1 MIQIEVEHRGQISR
15 QKFDELRSFFEQQA
29 KFLGKKDR
37 FSLIYFQPKS
47 QNADARKSELIDLK
61 LRITNG
67 MTELV
72 MKYGKNSGSDA
83 RKEFSFNIDSQKF
96 EQMVEFLRILGF
108 RHGVLQATKTLVF
121 LYNGIEFALVEVP
134 DWGYYFEAEI
144 LTDAESVDEANAKII
159 KQCTDLGLEV
169 LDDDA
174 YWQLLESLNRRQG
187 FTFDLNHE
195 EFKQIKE
202 RFRDYF

>member
-72 MKYGKNSGSDA
+72 MKYGKNSGSV
-83 RKEFSFNIDSQKF
+83 KYPFF
-96 EQMVEFLRILGF
+96 EDKSLRTF
-108 RHGVLQATKTLVF
+108 WRRTLPAAASEPCACV
-121 LYNGIEFALVEVP
+121 
-134 DWGYYFEAEI
+134 
-144 LTDAESVDEANAKII
+144 
-159 KQCTDLGLEV
+159 
-169 LDDDA
+169 
-174 YWQLLESLNRRQG
+174 
-187 FTFDLNHE
+187 
-195 EFKQIKE
+195 
-202 RFRDYF
+202 